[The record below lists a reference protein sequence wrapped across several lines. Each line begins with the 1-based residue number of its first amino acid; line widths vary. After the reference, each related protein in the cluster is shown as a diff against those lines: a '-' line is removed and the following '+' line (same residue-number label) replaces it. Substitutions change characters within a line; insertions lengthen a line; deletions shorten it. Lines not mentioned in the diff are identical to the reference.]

1 MSLTRFH
8 RSSLKDKLAGQEL
21 LEREKPKK
29 EIKAKPKVGKKNNKE
44 K

>member
-8 RSSLKDKLAGQEL
+8 RSSLKDKLAGQE
-21 LEREKPKK
+21 KK
-29 EIKAKPKVGKKNNKE
+29 AIKTETKPKVGKKNNKE